1 MRVYP
6 AATEEEVLQSAGDLA
21 SDNFIVHGT
30 WKWIEMQAKA
40 GAPIYRFQF
49 DREVPIPDARKSAGV
64 ETLGAVHASELEYVF
79 ETFAHKKADWQPEDE
94 ALGQKMNA
102 YWANF
107 IKTGNP
113 NGPGLPNW
121 PEFGKSQEQMHFNAQ
136 IRSQPEMDR
145 ARHVFL
151 DSVISR

>member
-1 MRVYP
+1 VYP